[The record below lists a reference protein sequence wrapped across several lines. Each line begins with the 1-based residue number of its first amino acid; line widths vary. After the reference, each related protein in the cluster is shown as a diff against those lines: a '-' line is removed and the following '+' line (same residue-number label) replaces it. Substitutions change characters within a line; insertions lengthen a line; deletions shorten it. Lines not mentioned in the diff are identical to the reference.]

1 MQLLIRWTAVVA
13 TVTSALIGGPSLIAH
28 ADEGEGGHAV
38 FAQLNDPAPTGN
50 TIKAFRRNADG
61 TLTPAGTFVTGGN
74 GARAAGAPSDALAS
88 QDSLVLDREHSLLLA
103 VNAGSNTISVFRV
116 DGTQLSLRQV
126 IPSGG
131 QFPDSIAVSESLV
144 YVLNAGGPGNIQG
157 YRISGGRLHPI
168 AGSNRT
174 LGLPNANPPGFLT
187 SPPQIG
193 FTPDGRKLVVTTK
206 FGGNSVD
213 VFKIDEHG
221 RPSAAPVVNP
231 VPNGPFSFNFTP
243 SGLLALVTAGNSS
256 AATYGIA
263 ENGTLALVTGPV
275 PDGQGAACWIR
286 PARGFYFVANTA
298 TDDISSYRIDED
310 GAVVLVKPIAADG
323 VNGAIDE
330 AASGRYLYVQAGTDS
345 VVDEFV
351 VHSNGTLTLI
361 GHVATGLNQEGLV
374 AA

>member
-1 MQLLIRWTAVVA
+1 M
-13 TVTSALIGGPSLIAH
+13 
-28 ADEGEGGHAV
+28 
-38 FAQLNDPAPTGN
+38 
-50 TIKAFRRNADG
+50 
-61 TLTPAGTFVTGGN
+61 
-74 GARAAGAPSDALAS
+74 
-88 QDSLVLDREHSLLLA
+88 
-103 VNAGSNTISVFRV
+103 
-116 DGTQLSLRQV
+116 
-126 IPSGG
+126 
-131 QFPDSIAVSESLV
+131 
-144 YVLNAGGPGNIQG
+144 
-157 YRISGGRLHPI
+157 
-168 AGSNRT
+168 
-174 LGLPNANPPGFLT
+174 
-187 SPPQIG
+187 
-193 FTPDGRKLVVTTK
+193 
-206 FGGNSVD
+206 
-213 VFKIDEHG
+213 
-221 RPSAAPVVNP
+221 
-231 VPNGPFSFNFTP
+231 
-243 SGLLALVTAGNSS
+243 TAGNSS